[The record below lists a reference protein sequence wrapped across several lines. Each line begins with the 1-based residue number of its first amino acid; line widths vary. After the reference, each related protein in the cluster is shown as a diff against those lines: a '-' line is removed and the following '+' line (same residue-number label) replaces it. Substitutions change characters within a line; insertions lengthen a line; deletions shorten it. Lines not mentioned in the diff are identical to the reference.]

1 MRVGYVVPRYGPQV
15 IGGAEYGARML
26 AEHLVAELGWDVEV
40 FTTCALDHRTWA
52 DELEPGTTVE
62 GGVTVHRFRSLS
74 GRAPDFDQRSGPLL
88 TRPASLSLAEAEEWL
103 RWQGPVC
110 PDAVDAALASGAERI
125 AAYPYLYLP
134 MVDVVRRGGKRT
146 VLHPAAHDEAPL
158 YLRCFDEV
166 FAATGAL
173 FLQTLSEQALVHRR
187 FPATLAIPQR
197 VLGLGVD
204 DPPEADPAQARAEV
218 GVGDAPFVL
227 CLGRVDRGKGT
238 HLLVDWFAAYKQR
251 RPGPLRLVVAGPVAQ
266 APSAHPDVVVTG
278 PVHERTKWGLLQG
291 ADVVV
296 SGSPN
301 ESFSLVV
308 LEGWLAGTPIVVNG
322 ACGPTVEHCRL
333 SGGGAWFDGYAS
345 FEVILDRLTA
355 DPALRQRLAR
365 RGRAYVEEQFR
376 WPVLIRRYA
385 ELLAGVAS
393 PGSDGERDG
402 PTGPAAT

>member
-1 MRVGYVVPRYGPQV
+1 MKVAYVVPRYGPQV
-15 IGGAEYGARML
+15 IGGAEFGARML
-26 AEHLVAELGWDVEV
+26 GEHLVAELGWEVEV

-52 DELEPGTTVE
+52 DELPAGTTVE
-62 GGVTVHRFRSLS
+62 GGVTVHRFRSRS
-74 GRAPDFDQRSGPLL
+74 GRVPDFDDRSGPLL
-88 TRPASLSLAEAEEWL
+88 TRPASLSLEEAEEWL

-134 MVDVVRRGGKRT
+134 MVDVVRRGGDRT

-187 FPATLAIPQR
+187 FPATVGLPQR
-197 VLGLGVD
+197 VHGLGVD
-204 DPPEADPAQARAEV
+204 DPPDADAHQAREAL
-218 GVGDAPFVL
+218 DLADRPFLL

-238 HLLVDWFAAYKQR
+238 HLLVDWFAAYKRR
-251 RPGPLRLVVAGPVAQ
+251 RPGPLQLVVAGPDAEQ
-266 APSAHPDVVVTG
+266 PSSHPDVLVTG
-278 PVHERTKWGLLQG
+278 PVDEATKWSLLRG
-291 ADVVV
+291 ADVLV
-296 SGSPN
+296 SPSPN

-308 LEGWLAGTPIVVNG
+308 LEAWLAGTPIVVNG

-333 SGGGAWFDGYAS
+333 SGGGLWFEGYAA
-345 FEVILDRLTA
+345 FEAITDRLVSDA
-355 DPALRQRLAR
+355 PLRQVLAR
-365 RGRAYVEEQFR
+365 RGRDYVEERFR

-385 ELLAGVAS
+385 ELLAGAPS
-393 PGSDGERDG
+393 E
-402 PTGPAAT
+402 